1 MGPDQKFNPKPRY
14 QDLWATILFVLH
26 LAAFIAL
33 AALSIPKGV
42 QKNENN
48 RDGERSDP
56 SSDPLKRHQNNAIIV
71 MVLSIVTALV
81 LSFIYL
87 LLVQRFAKIMIKV
100 TLGLSV
106 LFHIAVAVY
115 FIVVLKSYIVGA
127 LSLLFALIYAF
138 CAWSWRHRIPF
149 ATIMLQTVCGVTRK
163 YGGTMAVAG
172 GGLLL
177 TVAWSVLFVLTL
189 LGIVPLTGGASQ
201 KCHFEGNKQVCEVG
215 SPNSSATYGL
225 FVAALFSF
233 YWTTQVIR
241 NTVHTTISGV
251 FGVFYFLTGTTQ
263 MPSGSVTL
271 SSLKRACTT
280 AFGSICFGS
289 LIIAI
294 VKLIRALLRT
304 AMDNSDGVMAFV
316 ACIAVCILAC
326 IEDLLEYF
334 THYAFTQVAVYGKS
348 FCTAAKDTWTMIK
361 DRGVEAIINDN
372 LIGNVLG
379 IGSLLIGF
387 LNAIIALA
395 IIAAV
400 KVEIINEGGLV
411 LWLLLVAAFVIGLA
425 MMSTA
430 GGVIES
436 GTATT
441 FVCLAEDPMAL
452 ARTQPELFERIRRT
466 YPNVIQGV

>member
-1 MGPDQKFNPKPRY
+1 MGPDQKFDPKPKY
-14 QDLWATILFVLH
+14 QDLWAAVLFVLH

-33 AALSIPKGV
+33 AALAIPKGV
-42 QKNENN
+42 QKSENS
-48 RDGERSDP
+48 RDGERVDP
-56 SSDPLKRHQNNAIIV
+56 DSDPLKRHQNNAIIV
-71 MVLSIVTALV
+71 MICSIVTALV
-81 LSFIYL
+81 LSFAYL
-87 LLVQRFAKIMIKV
+87 LL
-100 TLGLSV
+100 
-106 LFHIAVAVY
+106 
-115 FIVVLKSYIVGA
+115 SYIVGA
-127 LSLLFALIYAF
+127 LSLLFAIVYAV

-163 YGGTMAVAG
+163 
-172 GGLLL
+172 
-177 TVAWSVLFVLTL
+177 
-189 LGIVPLTGGASQ
+189 
-201 KCHFEGNKQVCEVG
+201 
-215 SPNSSATYGL
+215 PNSSATYGL

-241 NTVHTTISGV
+241 NTVHTTVSGV

-294 VKLIRALLRT
+294 VKLIRALLRF
-304 AMDNSDGVMAFV
+304 AMENSDGIMAFV
-316 ACIAVCILAC
+316 ACIAVCILGC
-326 IEDLLEYF
+326 IEGLLEYF
-334 THYAFTQVAVYGKS
+334 THYAFTQVAVYGKP
-348 FCTAAKDTWTMIK
+348 FCTAAKDTWNMIK
-361 DRGVEAIINDN
+361 DRGVEVLINDN

-400 KVEIINEGGLV
+400 KVEIFHEGGLV
-411 LWLLLVAAFVIGLA
+411 LWLLLIAAFVVGLA

-466 YPNVIQGV
+466 YPDVVQGV